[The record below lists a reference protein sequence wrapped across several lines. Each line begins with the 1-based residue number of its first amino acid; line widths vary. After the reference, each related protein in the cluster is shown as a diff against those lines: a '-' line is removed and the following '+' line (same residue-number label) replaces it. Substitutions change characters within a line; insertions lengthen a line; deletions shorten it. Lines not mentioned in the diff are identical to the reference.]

1 MALPYR
7 NALAQASDLDGFVME
22 GDGAVSFPQ
31 GRLRL
36 ESTRP
41 ASDGQLANIVYWVP
55 GTFGDRIAVEWSFL
69 PVREPGLA
77 ILFFA
82 ARGRTG
88 VDVLDPSLARR
99 SGPYEQYHSGDI
111 DAYHVSYFRRLW
123 HSERRFH
130 TCNLRKSFGF
140 HLVAQGADPLPDVRD
155 VSEPYRLRLT
165 LDSGHITFAI
175 DGLVLFDWTDDLA
188 LGPVLGEG
196 RIGFRQMAPLIA
208 EYSHLTVS
216 SLADGSVDHPGGV
229 PAAGKSARGLDSQI
243 GSNAGWVHSTT
254 PRGGRR

>member
-88 VDVLDPSLARR
+88 S
-99 SGPYEQYHSGDI
+99 
-111 DAYHVSYFRRLW
+111 
-123 HSERRFH
+123 
-130 TCNLRKSFGF
+130 
-140 HLVAQGADPLPDVRD
+140 
-155 VSEPYRLRLT
+155 PYRVARPGRPRVARVLEVDGPTVLQRVRSAVNISTNDAAQYGLA
-165 LDSGHITFAI
+165 AI
-175 DGLVLFDWTDDLA
+175 
-188 LGPVLGEG
+188 
-196 RIGFRQMAPLIA
+196 QLIA
-208 EYSHLTVS
+208 L
-216 SLADGSVDHPGGV
+216 LGDP
-229 PAAGKSARGLDSQI
+229 PASE
-243 GSNAGWVHSTT
+243 
-254 PRGGRR
+254 

>member
-1 MALPYR
+1 MCGAMALPYR

-36 ESTRP
+36 KSTRP

-88 VDVLDPSLARR
+88 SPYRVARPGRPRVARVLVPSTRPWLGVRVASGLVVGRRSRRSHRAAARAVGGQHLHQRRRPVRARRHPVDRSAGRSAGVGVALRRLARAR
-99 SGPYEQYHSGDI
+99 PQSPHE
-111 DAYHVSYFRRLW
+111 
-123 HSERRFH
+123 
-130 TCNLRKSFGF
+130 
-140 HLVAQGADPLPDVRD
+140 
-155 VSEPYRLRLT
+155 
-165 LDSGHITFAI
+165 
-175 DGLVLFDWTDDLA
+175 WTDDPFSRCGRLA
-188 LGPVLGEG
+188 PIG
-196 RIGFRQMAPLIA
+196 RGDSGRGALAGAFRARPLVTL
-208 EYSHLTVS
+208 STV
-216 SLADGSVDHPGGV
+216 DPGPGG
-229 PAAGKSARGLDSQI
+229 PHRP
-243 GSNAGWVHSTT
+243 T
-254 PRGGRR
+254 P